1 MIISDRIAVGTTPT
15 LLVQSNAQPQRVQL
29 LNAGGEVVRIGGP
42 DVDLESFGLPRLP
55 DNPNVSR
62 TQFTF
67 FLNPGESIFGVI
79 APNGEFSTSEVNV
92 WVQIP

>member
-1 MIISDRIAVGTTPT
+1 MIISKRVTVGTEPT
-15 LLVQSNAQPQRVQL
+15 LLVAPPQQHQRVQL

-42 DVDLESFGLPRLP
+42 DVTTDAYGLPRLP

-67 FLNPGESIFGVI
+67 KLNPNEAIFGLV
-79 APNGEFSTSEVNV
+79 AANTSEVNV
-92 WVQIP
+92 WIQVP